1 MLRKLFALLF
11 AGILLMGIGMACAD
25 APEDDL
31 LAMLKQ
37 YGYNSWDEFMD
48 DYNADLSPDE
58 KCPVHPQIYTSPRY
72 KDANKD
78 QGYDLK
84 NGLSVKQIQQYLDS
98 GTREFG
104 LYFKFTPGG
113 ADNNY
118 VIERMDFVISD
129 PSGQR
134 VYTDG
139 FSQTMTC
146 EKGYYWS
153 INFLS
158 LNGLF
163 QKLNSERGS
172 IPTGRYTMDIYFNR
186 LWTGSITFVVNK

>member
-58 KCPVHPQIYTSPRY
+58 RCPFHPQIYTSPRY

-84 NGLSVKQIQQYLDS
+84 NGLSVKQIQQYLDPFPAFD
-98 GTREFG
+98 R
-104 LYFKFTPGG
+104 LIRPG
-113 ADNNY
+113 
-118 VIERMDFVISD
+118 RS
-129 PSGQR
+129 
-134 VYTDG
+134 
-139 FSQTMTC
+139 
-146 EKGYYWS
+146 K
-153 INFLS
+153 
-158 LNGLF
+158 
-163 QKLNSERGS
+163 
-172 IPTGRYTMDIYFNR
+172 
-186 LWTGSITFVVNK
+186 